1 MTSPQYRAVKKEPE
15 RMTAAEFRARP
26 KDKRAKYGNKHV
38 VVDGIR
44 FDSQAEAKRW
54 GELRELEKQ
63 GLISHLERQPKFKFV
78 INGQKVVSRSERYPN
93 GRQVSWK
100 GDFAYFDGHHRIVE
114 DVKGF
119 RTKEFILKKAF
130 VEAIWPAVRIV
141 EVSK

>member
-1 MTSPQYRAVKKEPE
+1 MTPEQYRAIGK
-15 RMTAAEFRARP
+15 A
-26 KDKRAKYGNKHV
+26 KRAKYGNKRV
-38 VVDGIR
+38 MVDDIR

-54 GELRELEKQ
+54 CELRELEKQ
-63 GLISHLERQPKFKFV
+63 GIISHIERQPKFKFV
-78 INGQKVVSRSERYPN
+78 INGQKVVSRSDRYPN